1 MSDFE
6 YLLSTIDKI
15 KGVGKKT
22 LSSFNKKKIFTIFD
36 LLWHL
41 PISKIETAEDTEIE
55 DLQVGKIY
63 NIKVKPIKYNFPRIR
78 NLPNKVI
85 CEKNG
90 VKVDCIFFNSYEGYI
105 KKILLLTKHSP
116 HFLSVGLIAIAEYS
130 SFIIINNVRSDDNN
144 KLFLFS
150 GGSRISEKTTQQR

>member
-63 NIKVKPIKYNFPRIR
+63 NIKVKPLKYNFPRIR
-78 NLPNKVI
+78 NLPNRVL

-90 VKVDCIFFNSYEGYI
+90 IKVDCIFFNSYEGYI
-105 KKILLLTKHSP
+105 KKILPLNED
-116 HFLSVGLIAIAEYS
+116 V
-130 SFIIINNVRSDDNN
+130 IINGKATIFKNKYQFVNPSLKKSNNSNIINDDS
-144 KLFLFS
+144 K
-150 GGSRISEKTTQQR
+150 

>member
-41 PISKIETAEDTEIE
+41 PISKIE
-55 DLQVGKIY
+55 KIGRAH
-63 NIKVKPIKYNFPRIR
+63 V
-78 NLPNKVI
+78 
-85 CEKNG
+85 
-90 VKVDCIFFNSYEGYI
+90 
-105 KKILLLTKHSP
+105 
-116 HFLSVGLIAIAEYS
+116 
-130 SFIIINNVRSDDNN
+130 
-144 KLFLFS
+144 
-150 GGSRISEKTTQQR
+150 

>member
-63 NIKVKPIKYNFPRIR
+63 NITRMRICH
-78 NLPNKVI
+78 I
-85 CEKNG
+85 EKSILA
-90 VKVDCIFFNSYEGYI
+90 KI
-105 KKILLLTKHSP
+105 KKRVHMHSP
-116 HFLSVGLIAIAEYS
+116 Y
-130 SFIIINNVRSDDNN
+130 N
-144 KLFLFS
+144 
-150 GGSRISEKTTQQR
+150 

>member
-1 MSDFE
+1 MNDFE

-78 NLPNKVI
+78 NLPNRVI

-90 VKVDCIFFNSYEGYI
+90 IKVDCIFLIVTKDIS
-105 KKILLLTKHSP
+105 KKYYL
-116 HFLSVGLIAIAEYS
+116 
-130 SFIIINNVRSDDNN
+130 
-144 KLFLFS
+144 
-150 GGSRISEKTTQQR
+150 